1 MTYKRNDYRRELKK
15 LDLEQSK
22 RMREKYLNYLLDA
35 SIYDMTDYVVKY
47 NKRVSYL
54 DRQISK
60 LENA

>member
-1 MTYKRNDYRRELKK
+1 MTYKRNDYRRALKK

-22 RMREKYLNYLLDA
+22 KMREKYLDYLLDA
-35 SIYDMTDYVVKY
+35 CTFGMDDDAVKY